1 LRLLLIHAD
10 FLEFEAKQPTK
21 LAEKIT
27 PERRFGRFEEVLVAF
42 SAAEEEDEG
51 DIKRV
56 AKSAADEIAD
66 VARQV
71 RAQRVVIYPYAHLS
85 QSLAS
90 PGAAVELFN
99 STSDELQKLGLEVHR
114 LPFGWYK
121 AFRIS
126 CKGHPLS
133 ELSRQITVGKPAE
146 ALTEALRQEEKVKSS
161 WHILEPNGKLHEIRL
176 ENGEP
181 VGYDF
186 SGSED
191 LRLFVIHEIAKR
203 REVKEEP
210 PHVQL
215 MRRLELVDYEPGSD
229 PGNFRVY
236 PKGRLIK
243 SLLEEWMSERAVGYG
258 AMEIETPIMYDYEHP
273 ALKDYLE
280 RFPARQYTLKSAKK
294 KLFLR
299 FSACF
304 GQFLMAAASTISYRD
319 LPLKIYELTRYSF
332 RLEQAG
338 ELSGLRRLRSFTMPD
353 MHTLCQD
360 EEQAKREFREQFKLS
375 MLCLRDLGF
384 GPEDYETGVRA
395 THDFWNKNQDFVV
408 SLARLVKRPIL
419 LEIWSHRYAYF
430 DPKFEFNFVDNL
442 GKASALSTV
451 QMDHENAERYGITY
465 IDEKNERR
473 HPLILHCSLSGSLE
487 RVIYALLEKAVKDQK
502 KGKPPSLP
510 LWLAPTQV
518 RLIPLADRHHQF
530 CERIAD
536 RLEKAR
542 VRVDIDDRGETVQ
555 KKVRDAEREW
565 IFAIVVIGDHEL
577 KRRKLPV
584 RLRGRKALKPMT
596 VKKLAAEISER
607 TLGLPFKPLPLPRR
621 LSMRPIFVGS

>member
-1 LRLLLIHAD
+1 
-10 FLEFEAKQPTK
+10 LEYEAKEPTPV
-21 LAEKIT
+21 AEEIPPK
-27 PERRFGRFEEVLVAF
+27 RRSGRFEEVLVAF
-42 SAAEEEDEG
+42 SAAEEEDESN
-51 DIKRV
+51 IEAV
-56 AKSAADEIAD
+56 AKSTAKEIAD
-66 VARQV
+66 VAGQV
-71 RAQRVVIYPYAHLS
+71 KAQRVVIYPYAHLS
-85 QSLAS
+85 PSLAS
-90 PGAAVELFN
+90 PKAAVRLLDSTREEL
-99 STSDELQKLGLEVHR
+99 LGLGLEVYR

-121 AFRIS
+121 AFKIS

-133 ELSRQITVGKPAE
+133 ELSRQIRIGEP
-146 ALTEALRQEEKVKSS
+146 TEMITKALRQEEEVKSS
-161 WHILEPNGKLHEIRL
+161 WYVLEPGGKLSEIRL

-186 SGSED
+186 SGNEN

-203 REVKEEP
+203 REAKEEP

-215 MRRLELVDYEPGSD
+215 MRRLELIDYEPGSD

-243 SLLEEWMSERAVGYG
+243 CLLEEWMSARVKEYG
-258 AMEIETPIMYDYEHP
+258 AMEIETPVMYDYEHP

-353 MHTLCQD
+353 MHTFCRD
-360 EEQAKREFREQFKLS
+360 EEQAKREFLSQFKLS
-375 MLCLRDLGF
+375 MRCLRELGF
-384 GPEDYETGVRA
+384 RTRDYETGIRVTR
-395 THDFWNKNQDFVV
+395 DFWGKNREFVI
-408 SLARLVKRPIL
+408 SLAKLMRRPVL
-419 LEIWSHRYAYF
+419 LEVWSHRYAYF

-465 IDEKNERR
+465 VDENGEHK

-502 KGKPPSLP
+502 KGKSPELP
-510 LWLAPTQV
+510 LWLSPTQV
-518 RLIPLADRHHQF
+518 RLIPLADRHLKF
-530 CERIAD
+530 CKRVAD
-536 RLEKAR
+536 ELEKAR
-542 VRVDIDDRGETVQ
+542 VRTDIDDRSETVQ
-555 KKVRDAEREW
+555 KKIRDAEREW
-565 IFAIVVIGDHEL
+565 IPRIVVIGDKEL
-577 KRRKLPV
+577 KSKKLPV
-584 RLRGRKALKPMT
+584 RVRGRKALKLMAVGDLSAEVT
-596 VKKLAAEISER
+596 KK
-607 TLGLPFKPLPLPRR
+607 TKGTPFKPLALPRL
-621 LSMRPIFVGS
+621 LSMRPIFVGG

>member
-1 LRLLLIHAD
+1 
-10 FLEFEAKQPTK
+10 LEYEAKEPTPV
-21 LAEKIT
+21 AEEIP
-27 PERRFGRFEEVLVAF
+27 PERKSGRFEEVLVAF
-42 SAAEEEDEG
+42 SAAEEEDESN
-51 DIKRV
+51 IEAV
-56 AKSAADEIAD
+56 AKSTAKEIAD
-66 VARQV
+66 VAGQV
-71 RAQRVVIYPYAHLS
+71 KAQRVVIYPYAHLS
-85 QSLAS
+85 PSLAS
-90 PGAAVELFN
+90 PKAAVRLLDSTREEL
-99 STSDELQKLGLEVHR
+99 LGLGLEVYR

-121 AFRIS
+121 AFKIS

-133 ELSRQITVGKPAE
+133 ELSRHITVGEP
-146 ALTEALRQEEKVKSS
+146 TEMITRALRQEEEVKSS
-161 WHILEPNGKLHEIRL
+161 WYVLEPGGKLSEIRL

-186 SGSED
+186 SGNEN

-203 REVKEEP
+203 REAKEEP

-243 SLLEEWMSERAVGYG
+243 SLLEEWMSARVKEYG
-258 AMEIETPIMYDYEHP
+258 AMEIETPVMYDYEHP

-353 MHTLCQD
+353 MHTFCRD
-360 EEQAKREFREQFKLS
+360 EEQAKREFLSQFKLS
-375 MLCLRDLGF
+375 MRCLRELGF
-384 GPEDYETGVRA
+384 GTRDYETGIRVTR
-395 THDFWNKNQDFVV
+395 DFWDKNREFVI
-408 SLARLVKRPIL
+408 SLAKLMRRPVL
-419 LEIWSHRYAYF
+419 LEVWSHRYAYF

-465 IDEKNERR
+465 VDENGEHK

-502 KGKPPSLP
+502 EGKSPELP
-510 LWLAPTQV
+510 LWLSPTQV
-518 RLIPLADRHHQF
+518 RLIPLADRHLKF
-530 CERIAD
+530 CKRVAD
-536 RLEKAR
+536 ELEKAR
-542 VRVDIDDRGETVQ
+542 VRTDIDDRSETVQ
-555 KKVRDAEREW
+555 KKIRDAEREW
-565 IFAIVVIGDHEL
+565 IPRIVVIGDKEL
-577 KRRKLPV
+577 KSKKLPV
-584 RLRGRKALKPMT
+584 RVRGRKALKLMT
-596 VKKLAAEISER
+596 VGDLSAEVTKK
-607 TLGLPFKPLPLPRR
+607 TKGTPFKPLALPRL
-621 LSMRPIFVGS
+621 LSMRPIFVGG